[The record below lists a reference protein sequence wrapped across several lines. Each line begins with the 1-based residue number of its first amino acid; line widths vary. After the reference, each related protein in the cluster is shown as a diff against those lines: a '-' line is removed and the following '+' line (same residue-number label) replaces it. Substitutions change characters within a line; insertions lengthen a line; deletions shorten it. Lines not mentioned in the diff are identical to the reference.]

1 MWFVI
6 CGQNNLTQIW
16 RDSLSIPHNT
26 SETLTE
32 ADNIITIGHS
42 SGAETWMTRPP
53 VPGQAFI
60 LYLLY
65 HADD

>member
-1 MWFVI
+1 MI
-6 CGQNNLTQIW
+6 CGQNNLTHIW

-32 ADNIITIGHS
+32 ADNMIITIGHS
-42 SGAETWMTRPP
+42 SGAETWMLPPP
-53 VPGQAFI
+53 VPGQAFVP
-60 LYLLY
+60 YLLY